1 MFQDVGTTVVRKRL
15 SFLSVT
21 VISLAAIIVTT
32 VVSASGIAIY
42 ALKIAD
48 GKTDSLVGLVGE
60 AVQSLPEF
68 CKGLPPALADAINDE
83 RQPGYRD
90 QLDVSVRLGDRE
102 GSRRGRV
109 IIVEVVNRGEET
121 VSLLSMRLVGLDGDG
136 DPVFEQNAWVATPL
150 QIDDDWRGPLLP
162 HETRRIPLFSYGTG
176 GSEEVVAEITDIRV
190 WQAEPAVDAAAAA
203 EKVATTAGL

>member
-21 VISLAAIIVTT
+21 VISLTAIIVTT
-32 VVSASGIAIY
+32 VVSASGLAIY

-68 CKGLPPALADAINDE
+68 CKGLPPALADAINDQ

-90 QLDVSVRLGDRE
+90 QLDVSVRLGRE
-102 GSRRGRV
+102 GRNRRGRV

-136 DPVFEQNAWVATPL
+136 DPVFEKNTWVATPL

-162 HETRRIPLFSYGTG
+162 HETRQIPLFCYGTG
-176 GSEEVVAEITDIRV
+176 DSQEVRAEITDIRI
-190 WQAEPAVDAAAAA
+190 WLDEPGAGEKAAVAAS
-203 EKVATTAGL
+203 L

>member
-21 VISLAAIIVTT
+21 IISLTAIIVTT
-32 VVSASGIAIY
+32 VVSASGLAIY

-68 CKGLPPALADAINDE
+68 CKGLPPALADAINDQ

-90 QLDVSVRLGDRE
+90 QLDVSVRLGRE
-102 GSRRGRV
+102 GRNRRGRV

-136 DPVFEQNAWVATPL
+136 DPVFEKNTWVATPL

-162 HETRRIPLFSYGTG
+162 HETRQIPLFCYGTG
-176 GSEEVVAEITDIRV
+176 DSQEVRAEITDIRI
-190 WQAEPAVDAAAAA
+190 WLDEPGAGEKAAVAAS
-203 EKVATTAGL
+203 L

>member
-21 VISLAAIIVTT
+21 IISLTAIIVTT
-32 VVSASGIAIY
+32 VVSASGLALY

-68 CKGLPPALADAINDE
+68 CKGLPPALADAINDQ
-83 RQPGYRD
+83 RKPGYRD
-90 QLDVSVRLGDRE
+90 QLDVSVRLGRE
-102 GSRRGRV
+102 GGNRRGRV

-136 DPVFEQNAWVATPL
+136 DPVFEKNTWVATPL

-162 HETRRIPLFSYGTG
+162 HETRQIPLFCYGTG
-176 GSEEVVAEITDIRV
+176 DSQEVRAEITDIRI
-190 WQAEPAVDAAAAA
+190 WLDEPGAGEKAAVAAS
-203 EKVATTAGL
+203 L

>member
-1 MFQDVGTTVVRKRL
+1 MYQDVGTTVVRKRL

-21 VISLAAIIVTT
+21 VLSLAAIIVTT

-68 CKGLPPALADAINDE
+68 CKGLPPALADAINDR

-90 QLDVSVRLGDRE
+90 QLDVSVRLGRE
-102 GSRRGRV
+102 GGNRRGRGRA

-121 VSLLSMRLVGLDGDG
+121 VSLLSMRLVGLNGDG
-136 DPVFEQNAWVATPL
+136 DPVFEKNAWVATPL

-162 HETRRIPLFSYGTG
+162 HETRQIPLFCYGTG
-176 GSEEVVAEITDIRV
+176 DSREVRAEITDIRV
-190 WQAEPAVDAAAAA
+190 WQNEPAAA
-203 EKVATTAGL
+203 EKVAVSAGL

>member
-1 MFQDVGTTVVRKRL
+1 MYQDVGTTVVRKRL

-68 CKGLPPALADAINDE
+68 CEGLPPALADAINDV

-121 VSLLSMRLVGLDGDG
+121 VSLLSMRMVGLDGDG
-136 DPVFEQNAWVATPL
+136 DPVF
-150 QIDDDWRGPLLP
+150 
-162 HETRRIPLFSYGTG
+162 
-176 GSEEVVAEITDIRV
+176 
-190 WQAEPAVDAAAAA
+190 
-203 EKVATTAGL
+203 

>member
-21 VISLAAIIVTT
+21 VISLTAIIVTT
-32 VVSASGIAIY
+32 VVSASGLAIY

-68 CKGLPPALADAINDE
+68 CKGLPPALADAIND
-83 RQPGYRD
+83 RRKPGYRD
-90 QLDVSVRLGDRE
+90 QLDVSVRLGRE
-102 GSRRGRV
+102 GRNRRGRV

-136 DPVFEQNAWVATPL
+136 DPVFEKNTWVATPL

-162 HETRRIPLFSYGTG
+162 HETRQIPLFCYGTG
-176 GSEEVVAEITDIRV
+176 DSQEVRAEITDIRI
-190 WQAEPAVDAAAAA
+190 WLDEPGAGEKAAVAAS
-203 EKVATTAGL
+203 L